1 MHSPSCLNFSNFYA
15 QSDKVQSDKFQSNKS
30 LTKVEQKSNKI
41 QTKVKQK
48 SNKSRTKV
56 EQKSNKSLTKV
67 EQKSNKVKQKSNKS
81 QNCGSILIQLTDFED
96 VDKAK
101 WVEGVPMLEP
111 RINHLCARIK
121 RNEEVKWSLGANVMV
136 SP

>member
-1 MHSPSCLNFSNFYA
+1 MSAGANRMNFRPIWSHCTYAQMHSPSCLNFSNFYA

-67 EQKSNKVKQKSNKS
+67 
-81 QNCGSILIQLTDFED
+81 
-96 VDKAK
+96 
-101 WVEGVPMLEP
+101 
-111 RINHLCARIK
+111 
-121 RNEEVKWSLGANVMV
+121 
-136 SP
+136 